1 MRKVYEIKGR
11 DFCRVKFSHCGVPV
25 NVDFTGGTILNGKN
39 AQYITDNQFVQDA
52 IESDARFGSLIIC
65 TAKFEDKPAV
75 TEETV
80 SAPTRNLK
88 QVKSVKN
95 MNDAVDWFA
104 VKGEGFSNKE
114 ELDDL
119 CEKYG
124 VCFPNLK

>member
-1 MRKVYEIKGR
+1 MKGK
-11 DFCRVKFSHCGVPV
+11 DCCRIRFTHCGVPV
-25 NVDFTGGTILNGKN
+25 NVDFTRGSVLNGRN
-39 AQYITDNQFVQDA
+39 AQFITDNKFVQDA
-52 IESDARFGSLIIC
+52 IESDSRFGSLIIC
-65 TAKFEDKPAV
+65 TSKIEDAPAV
-75 TEETV
+75 VAAEETAPS
-80 SAPTRNLK
+80 SARNLK

-104 VKGEGFSNKE
+104 VKGEAFRSKE

>member
-1 MRKVYEIKGR
+1 MRKVYEMKGK
-11 DFCRVKFSHCGVPV
+11 DCCRIRLTHCGVPV
-25 NVDFTGGTILNGKN
+25 NIDFTRGSVLNGKN
-39 AQYITDNQFVQDA
+39 AQFITDNQFVQDA

-65 TAKFEDKPAV
+65 TSKIEDKPAV
-75 TEETV
+75 SEEV
-80 SAPTRNLK
+80 IAPTRNLK

-104 VKGEGFSNKE
+104 VKGEAFRSKE

>member
-11 DFCRVKFSHCGVPV
+11 DFCRVKFSNCGVPV
-25 NVDFTGGTILNGKN
+25 NVDFTRGSVLNGKN

-65 TAKFEDKPAV
+65 TAKFEDKPVV
-75 TEETV
+75 TEETI

-104 VKGEGFSNKE
+104 VKGEAFRSKE